1 MKNVFSDKA
10 SIIARE
16 MLAKPDRTWVLR
28 DFVGAGR
35 VSLGMAQGVLAA
47 MQEMGCLERLKKG
60 PASYARLADRE
71 LLLTEW
77 VKWYKFSANTSH
89 SYYTPHA
96 DFLKRLKKALPEG
109 KYALTLHTGANL
121 ITSYVN
127 TDETH
132 VYLRLGNWAEELPR
146 LREKLELKKLAQG
159 GNVHFIRP
167 YYRVGAF
174 HEIQTINGFSVVSS
188 LQLYLDLYNFQPR
201 GRDHAEYL
209 KETIIRKGGLLA

>member
-16 MLAKPDRTWVLR
+16 MLAGPGRKWVLR

-35 VSLGMAQGVLAA
+35 LSLGMAQGVLAA
-47 MQEMGCLERLKKG
+47 MQAMGCLERLKKG
-60 PASYARLADRE
+60 PVSYSRLADRE

-77 VKWYKFSANTSH
+77 VKWYKFSVNTSYV
-89 SYYTPHA
+89 YYTPHA
-96 DFLKRLKKALPEG
+96 DFLKKLRKAIPAD

-121 ITSYVN
+121 ITGYVK
-127 TDETH
+127 TDETR
-132 VYLRLGNWAEELPR
+132 VYLRLNNWDEELPL

-167 YYRVGAF
+167 FYRHGAF
-174 HEIQTINGFSVVSS
+174 RNAQKVNGFSVVSA
-188 LQLYLDLYNFQPR
+188 LQLYLDLYNYQPR

-209 KETIIRKGGLLA
+209 KETVERKGGLLA